1 MTEPEYLSREE
12 LAEVLDIVLTAG
24 QAMLQSGAVSFRT
37 EKTMAQIGLGMG
49 ADRLELYVT
58 PTGII
63 ATAFSGSE
71 QRTRVGRVGMLGVN
85 MAQIVAF
92 YKLARYMAMVGG
104 GLSATRHRV
113 ALIKSTPREL
123 PTWFMVLAVGLACGA
138 FSQMLGGGVAEFIAS
153 MGGAMIAQLLRLR
166 LIRAGVTPFA
176 ITVFCGVVASLLAY
190 GISQGIHASRT
201 DLAMIGSVL
210 LLVPGVPLVNSVID
224 LSNNDLVSAVSRGT
238 LALMLVLSIGI
249 GIMLTLWITGL
260 NIVP

>member
-1 MTEPEYLSREE
+1 MTEDSNLSREE
-12 LAEVLDIVLTAG
+12 LAEVLDIMLTAG
-24 QAMLQSGAVSFRT
+24 QSMMQSGAASFRT

-58 PTGII
+58 PTGIV

-71 QRTRVGRVGMLGVN
+71 QRTRVGRVGLLGVN

-92 YKLARYMAMVGG
+92 YKLARYMALVGG
-104 GLSATRHRV
+104 SMPATRHRV
-113 ALIKSTPREL
+113 AVIKSTPREL
-123 PTWFMVLAVGLACGA
+123 PTWFMILAVGLACGA
-138 FSQMLGGGVAEFIAS
+138 FSQMLGGGWSEFIAS
-153 MGGAMIAQLLRLR
+153 MGGAMVAQFVRLR

-176 ITVFCGVVASLLAY
+176 ITVFCAVIASLLAY
-190 GISQGIHASRT
+190 VISKGIDGSRT

-224 LSNNDLVSAVSRGT
+224 LANNDLVSAVSRGT